1 VIVVDED
8 ILYGSSKRPSIE
20 QVQLDCARSRRRS
33 FDRRTRSEAMVRY
46 DQLWLATK
54 IMLVVLTFLALLSA
68 VTPNL

>member
-20 QVQLDCARSRRRS
+20 QVQLDCARSTRRS
-33 FDRRTRSEAMVRY
+33 IDRRTRSESMVRA

-54 IMLVVLTFLALLSA
+54 IMLAVLTFLALLSA